1 MKLQLHPEA
10 EEELFQGAAWYQD
23 REAGLGDDLLAEVG
37 RWFDVIAES
46 PTTWPCWPGSPDVG
60 VPIRRVVLDRFPYSI
75 VYQAFPER
83 VWVVAI
89 AHWNKS
95 PEYWMDRLDGAG

>member
-1 MKLQLHPEA
+1 MKVQLHPEA
-10 EEELFQGAAWYQD
+10 EEELYQGVAWYDD
-23 REAGLGDDLLAEVG
+23 REAGLGDDLLAEVA

-46 PTTWPCWPGSPDVG
+46 PATWPCWPRSPTVG

-75 VYQAFPER
+75 AYQAFPAR

-89 AHWNKS
+89 SHWSKP
-95 PEYWMDRLDGAG
+95 PEYWMDRVEGAG